1 MIELLQGDVTPAQ
14 TQGPVCAEVRVLAE
28 ALRERYA
35 ELPAIEWI
43 ADNGNAVWTV
53 YLSPAGTVTV
63 TIRRSET
70 PGIACV
76 VETGNSAVD
85 ARPRDRGT

>member
-1 MIELLQGDVTPAQ
+1 MIELMQDVMPPPA
-14 TQGPVCAEVRVLAE
+14 TGPVCAEVRTIAE

-43 ADNGNAVWTV
+43 ADHGDAVWTV

-63 TIRRSET
+63 TVRRSAT

-76 VETGNSAVD
+76 VATGNSAVD